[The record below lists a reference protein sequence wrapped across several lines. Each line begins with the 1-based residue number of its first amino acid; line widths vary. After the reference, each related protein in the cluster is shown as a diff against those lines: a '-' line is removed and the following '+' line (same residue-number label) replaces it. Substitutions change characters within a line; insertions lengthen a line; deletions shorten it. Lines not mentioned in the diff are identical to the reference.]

1 MPAAAISLNLVR
13 PVKKRAPLAEMQRP
27 WLCRG
32 GGDNGRGMS
41 AFLLALLALS
51 AGDRLDYGR
60 EVGDAVAIA
69 ECRKPSSENEIIVC
83 GQRTRNRY
91 AVTDPE
97 APFDPSGDT
106 PSVMRERSSW
116 VQEGDSGTQSCSAVG
131 PGGWTVQQW
140 KRQREQRAWR

>member
-1 MPAAAISLNLVR
+1 
-13 PVKKRAPLAEMQRP
+13 
-27 WLCRG
+27 
-32 GGDNGRGMS
+32 MS
-41 AFLLALLALS
+41 AFLLALVALA
-51 AGDRLDYGR
+51 ADRVDYGG

-83 GQRTRNRY
+83 GQRQRNRY

-106 PSVMRERSSW
+106 PSVMRERQSW
-116 VQEGDSGTQSCSAVG
+116 AQEGDAGTQSCSPVG
-131 PGGWTVQQW
+131 PGGWTGCMIQQW